1 MDSLES
7 KAGLPA
13 SLFLPTAAAK
23 QPPHFPATHTTLTAV
38 ISTLAMGGAE
48 KIVLEWAAS
57 VVQHTATRFNVR
69 LVVLRSAECE
79 WPLPPGV
86 LITRLALENP
96 LQQLEALARTLVKAG
111 NPTVLCHLLRADE
124 RAALTRGG
132 ARAIPVLHNAEQ
144 GWSEGADTLA
154 RAPQVITVSRA
165 AEMELKK
172 AGVRTP
178 CSVIRHLPRT
188 PGAPANGH
196 AWRERWAIPRDALVI
211 GMLGAVKPQK
221 DYPRALH
228 LFAALLAQ
236 RDAWLVI
243 LGGPVGRDGPAA
255 WYAVLATAQRL
266 GIAHRVRLPGF
277 VGDAVNA
284 LPAFDLLLNTSQY
297 EGLSIATLEALAA
310 GLPAVVSAV
319 GGQGEVQAPGLTL
332 VDSSASEATWLTAI
346 TQAAGTKP
354 DAPAWRGFPAHRLWT
369 LFHLPPP
376 STHAHGTLFVT
387 ANLNAGGAQRSL
399 VNLACALHG
408 AMRFEIA
415 VCGNS
420 STDYFYDTLTARG
433 ITVHR
438 SAATRDCFDHAEE
451 LCNYLILN
459 MFSTICFWNTDAKVK
474 LLLSKALQHTCV
486 RIIDV
491 SPGGYAFE
499 EMSAVAD
506 FQQWIAFDEAAYY
519 VRLDALVLKFKGDA
533 PAGVRKRM
541 QVIPNGVPSP
551 QRLRLKSAAENKT
564 TRIVVSG
571 RIAPSKFLLEI
582 LAAMRLLWQQHPR
595 VELHVLGTVEARHAE
610 YGQALMGAIGS
621 ELNHRVYL
629 HGECFDAPERVA
641 DYDIA
646 LVLGEHQGCPNAVL
660 EALAAGVPVVANDS
674 GGTREQVLHQRTGLL
689 IHSTA
694 PTDVAQ
700 ALAQLIDDPVLARKL
715 AQAGRKRVEKRFSMQ
730 RMLRAY
736 RKLLNV

>member
-7 KAGLPA
+7 KAGLSA
-13 SLFLPTAAAK
+13 SLFLPTAAVK
-23 QPPHFPATHTTLTAV
+23 QPPHFPATRTTLTAV

-79 WPLPPGV
+79 WTLPPGV

-221 DYPRALH
+221 DYPRALR

-346 TQAAGTKP
+346 TQGAGTKP

-376 STHAHGTLFVT
+376 NTHAHGTLFVT

-408 AMRFEIA
+408 EMRFEIA
-415 VCGNS
+415 VCGNA

-433 ITVHR
+433 ITAHR

-474 LLLSKALQHTCV
+474 LLLSKALQHTRV

-541 QVIPNGVPSP
+541 QEIPNGVPSP

-582 LAAMRLLWQQHPR
+582 LVAMRLLWQQHPR